1 MAAGMKDVAT
11 LAGVAVGTVS
21 NVLNHP
27 DLVRPQTR
35 ARVEAAME
43 QLGFI
48 PNASARPPTQATS
61 PARPRP
67 LSKLA
72 SRPSQAPRPPRPSA
86 PTICWPSD
94 CRGG

>member
-43 QLGFI
+43 R
-48 PNASARPPTQATS
+48 ASS
-61 PARPRP
+61 GPAGAGA
-67 LSKLA
+67 LA
-72 SRPSQAPRPPRPSA
+72 WSCS
-86 PTICWPSD
+86 T
-94 CRGG
+94 